1 MNFKGFDYRG
11 IGPFDNKVYLGGNKY
26 VTSTIGYGSSFLFDE
41 KDNINIIYMK
51 TPSLKALINSSK
63 GKVILSI
70 ILGFGIAT
78 LFRESCKDRNC
89 LVFHAPSMKKIKNK
103 IFSYNDQCY
112 VYTEKH
118 STCNPDK
125 KVLAI
130 SRENA

>member
-1 MNFKGFDYRG
+1 
-11 IGPFDNKVYLGGNKY
+11 
-26 VTSTIGYGSSFLFDE
+26 
-41 KDNINIIYMK
+41 MK
-51 TPSLKALINSSK
+51 PPSLKALINSSK

-103 IFSYNDQCY
+103 VFSYNDQCY